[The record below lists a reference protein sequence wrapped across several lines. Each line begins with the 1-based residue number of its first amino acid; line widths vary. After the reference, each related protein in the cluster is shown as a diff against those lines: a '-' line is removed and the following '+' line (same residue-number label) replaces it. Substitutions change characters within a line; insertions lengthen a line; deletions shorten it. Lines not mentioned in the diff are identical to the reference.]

1 MIEIPV
7 KSVAGE
13 VVRQLQL
20 DERVWGITPNTAVLH
35 QAVVAQLANKRKG
48 THSTKTRG
56 MVAGGGR
63 KPWRQKGTGRARQGS
78 TRAPHWRGG
87 GIVFGP
93 HPRSYHKDLPR
104 KMRRLAMRSA
114 LSAKVQDGEL
124 IVIDAFSLPAAKTRE
139 MAATLDRLGASG
151 SALIVLGGPDEQVK
165 RAAANLPKIRTVMPG
180 STNLVD
186 VLNHRWLLMTVDA
199 IEALTRTL
207 TLKLRESAPGNGE
220 GAGARAGRTAP
231 QRAATA
237 PQAAAPGAQAAP
249 RAPALP
255 SPQPAPTAASSG
267 PRGEATAAPA
277 AASAAPPSAATEAP
291 AAEARA
297 PESATEP
304 SGTAASA
311 SDDATLVIEP
321 AATADD
327 HATVAIEPPA
337 TPPTS
342 RSAQPPTQESAP

>member
-180 STNLVD
+180 SANLVD

-207 TLKLRESAPGNGE
+207 TQGLRESAPGNGE
-220 GAGARAGRTAP
+220 GARERAGR
-231 QRAATA
+231 TA
-237 PQAAAPGAQAAP
+237 PQAAAPGAQAATP
-249 RAPALP
+249 APAPP
-255 SPQPAPTAASSG
+255 SAEPAPTAASSG
-267 PRGEATAAPA
+267 PQGETAATPPA
-277 AASAAPPSAATEAP
+277 GASAAPPSAATEAP
-291 AAEARA
+291 AAEATA
-297 PESATEP
+297 PRSAAEP

-311 SDDATLVIEP
+311 SDDTTLVIEP

-327 HATVAIEPPA
+327 DATVAIEPPA